1 MRSMLRTPQPHR
13 ESSTINPTNVER
25 DGVSDSVRAV
35 PSGTA
40 DWHMPSALAQYG
52 FDPVAVLQPVRGDEV
67 VCERLV
73 VQGGRLHAAADVV
86 RIPDLNF

>member
-1 MRSMLRTPQPHR
+1 MLRTPQPHR
-13 ESSTINPTNVER
+13 EASTIHPANAER
-25 DGVSDSVRAV
+25 DDGGQSVRAV

-40 DWHMPSALAQYG
+40 DRHLPSALAQYG
-52 FDPVAVLQPVRGDEV
+52 FDPVAVLQPVRGDKV
-67 VCERLV
+67 VGERFA